1 MADGGLT
8 LTIDEDLA
16 ERLRAAAR
24 DAGASDLELFAR
36 EALEF
41 AARGVAE
48 PSAAW
53 ARADES
59 LVERDRTGESYS
71 IDEVFDEAFL
81 VIEAKRRA
89 LG

>member
-8 LTIDEDLA
+8 LRIDEDLA

-24 DAGASDLELFAR
+24 DAGAPDLELFAR

-48 PSAAW
+48 PGVDW

-59 LVERDRTGESYS
+59 LAEHDRTGESYS
-71 IDEVFDEAFL
+71 VDEVFVEAFR
-81 VIEAKRRA
+81 VIEATRRQI
-89 LG
+89 G